1 MGGLMRSRLLTVLL
15 AASLWPGFVYG
26 ASTTLGNVVEAAGN
40 ATSLRVG
47 TGDTVQATCGQLV
60 PSFDGTADRP
70 ATSPAED
77 LFFRCNEMVHTA
89 NALTPGSN
97 ASTLNNT
104 GLGSQQLAEVMQ
116 QLAGEEQ
123 ASKGRLATE
132 TSNGQFANVGLRLDA
147 IRQGARATAGG
158 IGLAM
163 QGVPVVGGNAGD
175 AQDEGGWSWFAN
187 GALGF
192 GDRDGTSRENG
203 YDHDSYGATLGAD
216 YRFGTDFVAGFAVGY
231 ADFEVDFD
239 SVDSP
244 TPLTSPVS
252 GGDIEVDGYSLSV
265 FGIGSVGAVSIDA
278 LLSYGENDYD
288 TSRIVS
294 YVADSDATGRA
305 AGLAVERTM
314 TGSTDGSNFAAG
326 VNAGLDMPMG
336 VATVYLD
343 LGLSYLDV
351 EIDGYTEADS
361 AMNGGLNLAY
371 DDQSFD
377 SLQSS
382 LGLQITRPFSTAGG
396 VFVPYARAEWR
407 HEFRNDSEVLVAR
420 YAAARDLGVDVPF
433 SIQTDDP
440 DEDFAE
446 LGVGLSALFSRN
458 LQLFVDYRTTVG
470 LEDTTAHL
478 FTAGI
483 RGTF

>member
-1 MGGLMRSRLLTVLL
+1 MRSRLLTVLL
-15 AASLWPGFVYG
+15 AASLWPGVVYG
-26 ASTTLGNVVEAAGN
+26 ASTTLGNVVEAGGN
-40 ATSLRVG
+40 ATPLRVG
-47 TGDTVQATCGQLV
+47 TGDTVQATCGGLV
-60 PSFDGTADRP
+60 DTGMFDGTANRP
-70 ATSPAED
+70 ATSAGED
-77 LFFRCNEMVHTA
+77 LLFRCNEMVHTA

-97 ASTLNNT
+97 ASTQNNT
-104 GLGSQQLAEVMQ
+104 GLDGQQLAEVMQ

-158 IGLAM
+158 LSLAM
-163 QGVPVVGGNAGD
+163 QGVPVIGGNAGD
-175 AQDEGGWSWFAN
+175 AQDGGGWSWFAN

-216 YRFGTDFVAGFAVGY
+216 YRFGSGFVGGFAVGY

-239 SVDSP
+239 AVDTP
-244 TPLTSPVS
+244 TPLTAPVS
-252 GGDIEVDGYSLSV
+252 GGDIGVDGYSLTV
-265 FGIGSVGAVSIDA
+265 FGIGSLGAVSIDG

-294 YVADSDATGRA
+294 YTADSDATGRA

-314 TGSTDGSNFAAG
+314 TGSTDGSNLAAG
-326 VNAGLDMPMG
+326 VNASIERPLGA
-336 VATVYLD
+336 ATLYFD

-351 EIDGYTEADS
+351 DIDGYTEADP
-361 AMNGGLNLAY
+361 APNGGLNLAY
-371 DDQSFD
+371 EDQSFD

-382 LGLQITRPFSTAGG
+382 LGLQIARPFSTASG
-396 VFVPYARAEWR
+396 VFLPYARAEWR
-407 HEFRNDSEVLVAR
+407 HEFRNDSESLVAR
-420 YAAARDLGVDVPF
+420 YAAAQDLGVNVPF
-433 SIQTDDP
+433 AIQTDDP
-440 DEDFAE
+440 DENFAE
-446 LGVGLSALFSRN
+446 LSVGVSALFSRN
-458 LQLFVDYRTTVG
+458 LQMFVDYRTTVG
-470 LEDTTAHL
+470 LRDTTAHL